1 VEFVVHADQSGLGG
15 LLCVQNLAHKAE
27 SCGGLTRPW
36 SNPVASLPDEKNKR
50 RDQRNHDKH
59 PVLAFETQKGEMLNK
74 KLHHSRSLFC
84 AE

>member
-1 VEFVVHADQSGLGG
+1 VVWAVCFVFKTSPTKPGAVFVV
-15 LLCVQNLAHKAE
+15 
-27 SCGGLTRPW
+27 GGLTRPW

-59 PVLAFETQKGEMLNK
+59 PILAFETQKGEMLNE